1 MSEKKTDQVGIYSKV
16 KSIIKSLNLDQ
27 QTLASQLDVHQTMVS
42 NALNGKNEKT
52 FQRLIVLLEKNY
64 DVNLGGVQRQLESEN
79 DIEAIK
85 AELQNLQG
93 KMDEVLKGIEEL
105 KGKLDKG

>member
-1 MSEKKTDQVGIYSKV
+1 MSEKKTDQAGIYTKV
-16 KSIIKSLNLDQ
+16 KTIIKSLNLDQ
-27 QTLASQLDVHQTMVS
+27 QTLANELGVHQTMVS

-52 FQRLIVLLEKNY
+52 FLRLIVLLEKEY
-64 DVNLGGVQRQLESEN
+64 GANLGEVQRQLESDN

-85 AELQNLQG
+85 AELQSLQG

-105 KGKLDKG
+105 KGKLGK